1 MKHWMAWAAPCAL
14 ALAAIASGQAVA
26 AAQQSEP
33 VVLAASAPLDGNHA
47 GPEISR
53 YVFSKFVEHIG
64 RGIYGGVWVGAESP
78 IPTTP
83 GLRNDVLAV
92 LRRIKVPLVRWPGCC
107 LAGRLEEHTSAL
119 QSIM

>member
-33 VVLAASAPLDGNHA
+33 VVLAASATLDGNHA

-53 YVFSKFVEHIG
+53 YVFSQFAEHIG
-64 RGIYGGVWVGAESP
+64 SGIYGGVWVGAESP
-78 IPTTP
+78 IPN
-83 GLRNDVLAV
+83 RSEE
-92 LRRIKVPLVRWPGCC
+92 RRVGQECVSTCCYRW
-107 LAGRLEEHTSAL
+107 S
-119 QSIM
+119 S